1 MDEVRVS
8 NAVRSAGWVTTEY
21 NNQNSPATFFSSVS
35 GEESRVTTIADGTN
49 PGNTAIVPG
58 AAATDVDAFTLQ
70 TNGGTDTAPGAPV
83 SPAPGPPAGG
93 NTLPTPGKK
102 DTVTAPRPGPLS

>member
-1 MDEVRVS
+1 PTMSTGTFSAPSTSGNIGSRGGSFFFKGIMYEVRVS

-21 NNQNSPATFFSSVS
+21 NNQNSPATFFSVS

-49 PGNTAIVPG
+49 PTCPTCPLAPG

-70 TNGGTDTAPGAPV
+70 TNSGTDT
-83 SPAPGPPAGG
+83 
-93 NTLPTPGKK
+93 
-102 DTVTAPRPGPLS
+102 